1 MEIRLL
7 GNVEISNHERVF
19 HLTRHGE
26 RCLLAVLALDLG
38 RPVTKTTLAERIWDD
53 NEARD
58 RKQDTLPTYVSHV
71 RTALIAAGAPKDCL
85 PADRAARG
93 YVLNVDPDVV
103 DYHRFAAETRA
114 ARDHT
119 DHDRL
124 RRALDLWRG
133 PALSGLEG
141 HWADIRRQHLD
152 IEYRGALE
160 TLLTAYLEAGGHDEM
175 LRILPW
181 LDQRTTPDERLV
193 MLGAEAYARTGRHT
207 EIHAWATGME
217 RRMREIHDT
226 GLSDRAVARLRR
238 LTADPTGPTPAEP
251 DPPGPPSA
259 MFSLR
264 RDIPDFTGRDDDLR
278 VLLDAVEAAADGPTR
293 AIAIH
298 AVDGMPGVGKTAFS
312 VHAAHRVAHRFPDGN
327 LFLDLHGHDPVRPP
341 RTPLDALDSLLTAT
355 GIDPKAIPRDLDDR
369 AGLWRT
375 RVADK
380 RILLILDDAAT
391 HDQVRHLLPG
401 TPDSLVLITSRTR
414 LAALDGVRPL
424 TLDTLPPDDA
434 VRMLLTLSG
443 RRPDDEDPVELRR
456 LVELCGHLPLAIAL
470 IAGQLRS
477 HPTHTARHTADR
489 LAHTHDRLTHL
500 HTGDRSVRAAFDTS
514 YRDLPADQR
523 QLFRLLGVHNGPD
536 IDTHAAAALHDTTP
550 DQARHH
556 LEALH
561 TAHLLQETSPG
572 RYRLHDLLRAYAHN
586 HAADLDPEYRHDATT
601 RVLDH
606 YLHTTHTAAQHLP
619 TYRTPVTPITPTTPR
634 HPHPI
639 TDAEQARTWLTT
651 ELRTLAAAIHHAAHH
666 THPTHAINLATTL
679 DAFLYTHGHWEQAH
693 TLHQTALH
701 AATHTGD
708 RHGQATALH
717 SLGLV
722 QRVRGEHEVAEATL
736 TRALGL
742 FTDLGDRRGQ
752 AIALHSLG
760 LMQYMRGEF
769 GMVVATLTHA
779 LDLFTDLGD
788 RRGQA
793 TALHSLGLVQRV
805 RGEFGVAEATS
816 TRALDLF
823 TDLGDRRGQAIALHS
838 LGLVQ
843 RVRGEFG
850 VAEATLSRALDLF
863 TDLGDRRG
871 QATALHGLSRVQYQR
886 GEFGVAEATSTRAL
900 HLFTDLGDRH
910 GQANALDS
918 LGIVQRVRGEFG
930 VAEATSTRALDLFT
944 DLGSRHGQAN
954 SQLNLGITQTLQG
967 AHEPATTNLTK
978 ALALF
983 GEVGDHDGEAETR
996 NALGEL
1002 ALAHPDAG
1010 DPHTHFTTALTLAR
1024 DTGSRLHEAN
1034 ALAGQGRCLQ
1044 HTDPARAITLLHQA
1058 LTLHRELD
1066 VPEATRTAALLD
1078 TLQRDHPTTL
1088 EPLEGSTP
1096 VHDLPDGR
1104 PPSHLSER
1112 PTPGQTRTA

>member
-7 GNVEISNHERVF
+7 GNVEIGNRERVF
-19 HLTRHGE
+19 HLPRHGE

-53 NEARD
+53 NEVRD

-71 RTALIAAGAPKDCL
+71 RTALIAAGAPKNCL

-93 YVLNVDPDVV
+93 YVLNVDPNVV

-119 DHDRL
+119 DPHRL

-133 PALSGLEG
+133 PALSGLES

-160 TLLTAYLEAGGHDEM
+160 TLLTAYLQAERHDEM

-238 LTADPTGPTPAEP
+238 LTADPTGPTLAEP
-251 DPPGPPSA
+251 DPAPPGPPSA

-312 VHAAHRVAHRFPDGN
+312 VHAAHRVAHRFPDGR
-327 LFLDLHGHDPVRPP
+327 LFLDLHGHDPVRAP

-355 GIDPKAIPRDLDDR
+355 GIDPKVIPRDLDDR
-369 AGLWRT
+369 ASLWRT
-375 RVADK
+375 RVAGK
-380 RILLILDDAAT
+380 KILLILDDAAT
-391 HDQVRHLLPG
+391 HDQVRPLLPG

-434 VRMLLTLSG
+434 VRMLLALAG
-443 RRPDDEDPVELRR
+443 RDPGDEDPDDLHR

-489 LAHTHDRLTHL
+489 LAHTHDRLTDL
-500 HTGDRSVRAAFDTS
+500 HAGDRSVRAAFDTS

-523 QLFRLLGVHNGPD
+523 ELFRLLGVHNGPD
-536 IDTHAAAALHDTTP
+536 IDNHAAAALHDTTP

-572 RYRLHDLLRAYAHN
+572 RYRLHDLLRVYAHN
-586 HAADLDPEYRHDATT
+586 HAADLDPQHRHDATT

-619 TYRTPVTPITPTTPR
+619 TLRRHVTPITPTTPR

-639 TDAEQARTWLTT
+639 TDAEHARAWLTT
-651 ELRTLAAAIHHAAHH
+651 ELPTLAAAIHHAAHH
-666 THPTHAINLATTL
+666 NHHTHAINLATTL
-679 DAFLYTHGHWEQAH
+679 DAFLYTHGHWDQAH

-708 RHGQATALH
+708 RHGQANALD
-717 SLGLV
+717 SLGRV
-722 QRVRGEHEVAEATL
+722 QRVRGEYGPAEATL
-736 TRALGL
+736 TRALDL
-742 FTDLGDRRGQ
+742 YTDLGNRLGQ
-752 AIALHSLG
+752 ANALDSLG
-760 LMQYMRGEF
+760 SVQYLRGEFGPAEATVTRALDLYTDLGNRLGQADALDSLGRVQRMRGEF
-769 GMVVATLTHA
+769 GP
-779 LDLFTDLGD
+779 
-788 RRGQA
+788 
-793 TALHSLGLVQRV
+793 
-805 RGEFGVAEATS
+805 AEATV
-816 TRALDLF
+816 TRALDLY
-823 TDLGDRRGQAIALHS
+823 TDLGNRLGQADALDS
-838 LGLVQ
+838 LGRVQ
-843 RVRGEFG
+843 YLRGEFGPAEATVTRALDLYTDLGNRLGQADALDSLGRVQYLRGEFG
-850 VAEATLSRALDLF
+850 VAEATLTRALDL
-863 TDLGDRRG
+863 
-871 QATALHGLSRVQYQR
+871 Y
-886 GEFGVAEATSTRAL
+886 
-900 HLFTDLGDRH
+900 TDLGDRH
-910 GQANALDS
+910 GPAN
-918 LGIVQRVRGEFG
+918 GR
-930 VAEATSTRALDLFT
+930 
-944 DLGSRHGQAN
+944 
-954 SQLNLGITQTLQG
+954 LNLGITQHLRG

-983 GEVGDHDGEAETR
+983 CEVGDHDGEAETH

-1078 TLQRDHPTTL
+1078 TLQRDHPTTP
-1088 EPLEGSTP
+1088 EPPEGSAP
-1096 VHDLPDGR
+1096 LHDLPDGR
-1104 PPSHLSER
+1104 RPSHL
-1112 PTPGQTRTA
+1112 